1 MKEMTNKPTTLV
13 RQEFIDT
20 IYKDINNS
28 NLPLFVIEPI
38 LKDIYMEVKSLSQQQ
53 YELEK
58 AEYERKLADSQ
69 MGDINE
75 TKQEKDGNE

>member
-1 MKEMTNKPTTLV
+1 MKETTNKPVTLV

-20 IYKDINNS
+20 IYKNINNS
-28 NLPLFVIEPI
+28 NLPLFIIEPI
-38 LKDIYMEVKSLSQQQ
+38 LKDVYMEVKSLSQQQ

-58 AEYERKLADSQ
+58 AEYEQKLADSQ

-75 TKQEKDGNE
+75 TK